1 MKEELIKKAISE
13 IENPTFET
21 TKQYLEVHSVELEN
35 NRPKVERIDLESFDT
50 TYAVYF
56 SVQDEL
62 FFLVV
67 YLNKKNGEINGV
79 ETENGH
85 RVYLTA
91 TSEYL
96 THNELSDLTKLRP
109 LTGWNKNDLKKNE
122 KSKHTFSRISFEPTK
137 SQAYELEQKLKILL
151 TELEKDKNGIKKLTE
166 KAETYISVCSSLYID
181 GNKGIVFD
189 AGIIKRM
196 SELNLGIGIDQY
208 VYGNELKSIL

>member
-1 MKEELIKKAISE
+1 LKEELIKIAISE

-21 TKQYLEVHSVELEN
+21 TKQYLEVHSVELKN
-35 NRPKVERIDLESFDT
+35 GKPKIERIDYESFDT
-50 TYAVYF
+50 TNAVYF
-56 SVQDEL
+56 PIQNEL

-67 YLNKKNGEINGV
+67 YLNKEDNEINGIG
-79 ETENGH
+79 TENGH
-85 RVYLTA
+85 KVYLTA

-96 THNELSDLTKLRP
+96 TYKELSELTKLRP
-109 LTGWNKNDLKKNE
+109 LTGWSKNDLRKNG
-122 KSKHTFSRISFEPTK
+122 KSKYTFSRISFEPTK

-166 KAETYISVCSSLYID
+166 KAETYISVCSNLYVD

-189 AGIIKRM
+189 EEIIKRM

-208 VYGNELKSIL
+208 VFGNELNNI

>member
-50 TYAVYF
+50 TNAVYF
-56 SVQDEL
+56 PVQDEL

-67 YLNKKNGEINGV
+67 YLNKNNGEINGV
-79 ETENGH
+79 GTENGH

-91 TSEYL
+91 TSEHL
-96 THNELSDLTKLRP
+96 THNELSDLTNLHP
-109 LTGWNKNDLKKNE
+109 LTGWSKNDLRKNG

-151 TELEKDKNGIKKLTE
+151 TELEKDKNGVKKLTE
-166 KAETYISVCSSLYID
+166 KAETYISVCSNLYID

-189 AGIIKRM
+189 EAIIKRM
-196 SELNLGIGIDQY
+196 SNLNLGIGIDQY